1 MTARPE
7 TGAFVTQ
14 GYATSPPKPWY
25 ERGAADGFLSAEAYQ
40 HAKRLLDIAVC
51 LVLLPVVLLILGLCC
66 VLIRLDSPGR
76 PFFTQ
81 ARTGKGGARFKML
94 KMRTMV
100 QNAEALKSQYAQF
113 NELSPPDFKIKDD
126 PRITRVGRVLRK
138 TSVDELPQ

>member
-1 MTARPE
+1 MTARPQ

-14 GYATSPPKPWY
+14 GYAMFPPKPWY
-25 ERGAADGFLSAEAYQ
+25 ELGAAGSLLSAEVYR

-51 LVLLPVVLLILGLCC
+51 LALLPVVLLILAVCC
-66 VLIRLDSPGR
+66 VLICLDSPGR

-100 QNAEALKSQYAQF
+100 QNAEALKSQYA
-113 NELSPPDFKIKDD
+113 
-126 PRITRVGRVLRK
+126 
-138 TSVDELPQ
+138 